1 MKRAVIDASIVLEW
15 YLPDEEFGE
24 RALGLLNRYISDDLV
39 FMAPSLLEYEVLNG
53 LVIAG
58 RRGRI
63 QEEKINSAIEGFLH
77 LGITLVNL
85 SELYFKVGHYC
96 KTYNGSAYDAAYL
109 ALANG
114 EGIPLITADEGMYN
128 SVKKNL
134 SWVKWLGAI
143 NSN

>member
-1 MKRAVIDASIVLEW
+1 MKRAVIDASIVLQW
-15 YLPDEEFGE
+15 YLPDEEYGE
-24 RALGLLNRYISDDLV
+24 RALGLLNRYISDDLEII
-39 FMAPSLLEYEVLNG
+39 APSLLEYEVLNG

-63 QEEKINSAIEGFLH
+63 KEEKIISAIEGFLH

-96 KTYNGSAYDAAYL
+96 KTYNRSAYDAAYL
-109 ALANG
+109 ALAEVEETPLVTAN
-114 EGIPLITADEGMYN
+114 EGLYH

-134 SWVKWLGAI
+134 SWVKWLGDV
-143 NSN
+143 